1 MSAESLAIS
10 HSGSAAS
17 SIRCCVASFTREV
30 LPEIWATIVFVI
42 RALSRSCGREFLPVS
57 LRRRLNRGRSLD
69 CFDLA
74 VRRTCNAAGA

>member
-42 RALSRSCGREFLPVS
+42 RALSRSF
-57 LRRRLNRGRSLD
+57 
-69 CFDLA
+69 
-74 VRRTCNAAGA
+74 